1 MLWLY
6 RLYRYSNR
14 YILIVVSWF
23 CLVWPMNVDA
33 LSMTVHNGNLS
44 SLVASIARSEG
55 LNIIGTE
62 TLAGTVSIKLTNE
75 SARQALERLAR
86 LKHFSLTEEEGVL
99 IVDGSGLDSKEPRY
113 AELIEPKHTKAITLG
128 EAFKAI
134 VADKHIQVLKDTN
147 QVLVYGTNGELR
159 QVKSVLQ
166 QIDKVPQQ
174 VRFEAAIVAVE
185 HSYMKELGIQWSW
198 QSFTGHGDDET
209 GAYGSIRFG
218 KAPSGEPYN
227 FFVKPELKAQE
238 NKGNT
243 VLIAR
248 PSITTVNGEKA
259 KILIGDRIPV
269 LVETKDG
276 TESRTTIEYEE
287 AGIRLTCVPTISAD
301 SGVDADIYAE
311 VSSPTMVSEL
321 KAYRI
326 TTRQAETRVHLN
338 KGDVLVIGGLM
349 DNRWSKQSS
358 KIPVLGDIPLL
369 GKLFQHARKTKDT
382 IELYIFV
389 KAELLPQSNTSG
401 L

>member
-1 MLWLY
+1 MCWFW
-6 RLYRYSNR
+6 RLGRLGL
-14 YILIVVSWF
+14 YILIAMGCMNF
-23 CLVWPMNVDA
+23 CRPLSVQA
-33 LSMTVHNGNLS
+33 LSMTVNEGSLS
-44 SLVASIARSEG
+44 SLVTSIARSEG

-62 TLAGTVSIKLTNE
+62 TLAGKVSIKLQNE
-75 SARQALERLAR
+75 TARQALQRLAR
-86 LKHFSLTEEEGVL
+86 LKHFSLVEEEGVI
-99 IVDGSGLDSKEPRY
+99 IVNGSGLEDKEPRY
-113 AELIEPKHTKAITLG
+113 AELIEPKHMKANSLG
-128 EAFKAI
+128 EAIKAI
-134 VADKHIQVLKDTN
+134 VEEKHIHVLSDTN
-147 QVLVYGTNGELR
+147 QVLVYGTDAELR
-159 QVKSVLQ
+159 HVKTVLN
-166 QIDKVPQQ
+166 QIDRVPQQ

-185 HSYMKELGIQWSW
+185 HSYLKETGIQWSW
-198 QSFTGHGDDET
+198 QSFTGHGQDET
-209 GAYGSIRFG
+209 GTYGGIRFG

-269 LVETKDG
+269 LVETKEG
-276 TESRTTIEYEE
+276 TDSRTTVEYEE

-311 VSSPTMVSEL
+311 VSSPTMVNEL

-358 KIPVLGDIPLL
+358 KIPLLGDIPLL

-382 IELYIFV
+382 VELYIFV
-389 KAELLPQSNTSG
+389 KAELLPQSNSSG